1 MSVGTEA
8 VLGQKLYPVIAV
20 KLWNTVVR
28 QMRDVRPWIVK
39 LSVIC
44 AVLFAVIRQRHVSGE
59 QHVVPIQMFVE
70 MNVVPAGK
78 NVSMILSVVR

>member
-1 MSVGTEA
+1 
-8 VLGQKLYPVIAV
+8 V
-20 KLWNTVVR
+20 K
-28 QMRDVRPWIVK
+28 PWIVK

-44 AVLFAVIRQRHVSGE
+44 AVLFAVIRKRHVSGE

-78 NVSMILSVVR
+78 NVSITLSVAREEKDVAIPVVRIQKRA